1 VKLLLT
7 GRAFLTHRFLFDIFI
22 SSSYILLLLSR
33 LHLSSL
39 PPRHPN
45 SHPTNQHLPSHSSQ
59 HGAIVGV
66 RTAVF
71 EAQANHQRS
80 ILGFPRQGANR
91 ELKKATEAYWG
102 DKLSKEELLKE
113 GKRLR
118 LAHWKI
124 QKDAGVDVIPS
135 NDFAYYDQVLDH
147 IQLFGVIPERY
158 AKYKLDQIDE
168 CFAMGRGLQKPAEGI
183 DVPALVRPSI

>member
-1 VKLLLT
+1 LT
-7 GRAFLTHRFLFDIFI
+7 FPFHPPTSPFSCSFFN
-22 SSSYILLLLSR
+22 SLLSIPDIPT
-33 LHLSSL
+33 LT
-39 PPRHPN
+39 PPIHI
-45 SHPTNQHLPSHSSQ
+45 SPSHSSQ
-59 HGAIVGV
+59 DGAIVSV

-71 EAQANHQRS
+71 EPQANHQRS

-91 ELKKATEAYWG
+91 ELKKATEAYWA

-147 IQLFGVIPERY
+147 IQLFGIIPERY

-183 DVPALVRPSI
+183 DVPALVHSPSCFEGTID